1 MRTKTAAVAIALAL
15 LTVLAPPRQARAEA
29 AELRVAEQ
37 FGIAYLPFLVMRQEQ
52 LIEKHAPRQGLPG
65 VKVNWVK
72 FGGGASMNEALI
84 SGSLDFAAA
93 GIPVFLALWN
103 KTKGGNDVKVAAGLN
118 NIPVF
123 LNTTNPKVR
132 SIRDFG
138 DGDKIALPAVKVSL
152 QAMILQ
158 MAAAREWGPANAT
171 RLDHL
176 TVSMKHPDA
185 MVALLSGKSEINSHF
200 TGPPFMFQELAHPG
214 VHTVLNS
221 ADLLGAHNFN
231 VVYTSERFRGANPK
245 LYQAYVDAL
254 DEAMRVINADKAAAT
269 RLYMKLVP
277 SGNDSFDD
285 MYEIVSHPAVEFTT
299 VPRGLKKFADFMA
312 GTGALQRKAE
322 SWRDYCFPEAAGKAG
337 S

>member
-1 MRTKTAAVAIALAL
+1 MKIKTAAVAVALVL
-15 LTVLAPPRQARAEA
+15 LSVLGPPRQARAEA
-29 AELRVAEQ
+29 TELRVAEQ
-37 FGIAYLPFLVMRQEQ
+37 FGIAYLPFLVMRQEK
-52 LIEKHAPRQGLPG
+52 LIEKHAAQQGLQG

-72 FGGGASMNEALI
+72 FGGGAPMNEALI

-93 GIPVFLALWN
+93 GTPVFLSLWN
-103 KTKGGNDVKVAAGLN
+103 KTQGANDVKVAAGLN

-123 LNTTNPKVR
+123 LNTANPKVR
-132 SIRDFG
+132 TIRDFT

-171 RLDHL
+171 RLDRL

-200 TGPPFMFQELAHPG
+200 TGPPFMFQELTHPG

-231 VVYTSERFRGANPK
+231 VVYTSERFRSANPK
-245 LYQAYVDAL
+245 LYKAYVDAL
-254 DEAMRVINADKAAAT
+254 DESMRIINSDKAAAT

-277 SGNDSFDD
+277 SGNESFDD
-285 MYEIVSHPAVEFTT
+285 MYKIVSNPSVEFTT

-312 GTGALQRKAE
+312 GTGALQRKAG
-322 SWRDYCFPEAAGKAG
+322 SWRDFCFPEAAAKEG